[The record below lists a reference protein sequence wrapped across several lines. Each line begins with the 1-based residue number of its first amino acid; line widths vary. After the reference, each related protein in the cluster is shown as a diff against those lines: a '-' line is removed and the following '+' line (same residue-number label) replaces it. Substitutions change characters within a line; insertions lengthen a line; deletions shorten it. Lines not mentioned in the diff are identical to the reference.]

1 MTKKNK
7 NSILVQGS
15 ILAAAGIISR
25 IIGLAY
31 RIPMTNMLGAEGSAL
46 YASAFTIYNMV
57 LTLSSYSF
65 PLAVSK
71 LISQY
76 SARKEYKNTYIILK
90 TILICAFII
99 GLTAGSLL
107 YFGADF
113 FEVKF
118 HRAGLS
124 KPLQILAPAM
134 VVMSVLGV
142 LRGFFQGKNTML
154 PTAVSQ
160 LLEQIVNAFVSI
172 GAIYIFMNNHSASLL
187 ISAYG
192 AAGGVLGTVLGS
204 LAALLL
210 LLFLFVIYSPVFR
223 RQVKRDRH
231 AADITKGA
239 VVKLLVFTVLP
250 IAVSQ
255 SIYQIGN
262 LFDNFIY
269 DNINFYKGFAE
280 NTADALGVY
289 LNQYN
294 LLINVPVAVASAMA
308 SSAIPSM
315 IAAFNKG
322 QNREIKEKSGT
333 LIKFNMVIA
342 FPSAVGLAV
351 LAKPVMTL
359 LFPGLHTY
367 LGLASG
373 LLISGSSA
381 VIFYAYSTITGGI
394 LQGINKMKVVLIHS
408 AMSLGVHSL
417 LVTILLLWTNLGI
430 YSLIFGNI
438 TLPLMVC
445 VLNYRALSNTMS
457 FKQEVRKS
465 FVFPCLASIIMGIAA
480 GGSYRAVYL
489 LVKSNLIGVVAA
501 ILAGVVIYFFFILI
515 FNCFTKEELEELP
528 MGKAFINAGNR
539 FYLL

>member
-1 MTKKNK
+1 MTKNNK

-15 ILAAAGIISR
+15 ILAAAGIMSR

-231 AADITKGA
+231 AADITKGT

-515 FNCFTKEELEELP
+515 FKCFTKEELEELP

-539 FYLL
+539 FHLL

>member
-1 MTKKNK
+1 MTKNNK

-231 AADITKGA
+231 AGDITKGA

-408 AMSLGVHSL
+408 AISLGVHSL

-480 GGSYRAVYL
+480 GGSYWAVYL

-515 FNCFTKEELEELP
+515 FKCFTKEELEELP

-539 FYLL
+539 FHLL